1 MSLDGAGERAADER
15 PGPIGRLAYGLAVA
29 GGLVMLAAAIMVAAS
44 VLARWLAGSGIQ
56 GDFEMVQIAT
66 AVAVFAFLP
75 FCQLR
80 RGNVFVDTF
89 TLKAPAGLNRGL
101 DTLWDLVYAGF
112 AALIAWR
119 LALGAA
125 DAITSRTTSMV
136 LAIPIGWAILLAAG
150 MAAFLALVALATAR
164 RLWRRRPERPVA

>member
-1 MSLDGAGERAADER
+1 MSLEGTGDEVAGRAGDV
-15 PGPIGRLAYGLAVA
+15 IGRIARAVAVA
-29 GGLVMLAAAIMVAAS
+29 GGALMLATAVMVVVS
-44 VLARWLAGSGIQ
+44 VVSRWLFKSGVK

-75 FCQLR
+75 LCQWR

-89 TLKAPAGLNRGL
+89 TLRAPAWFNRSL

-119 LALGAA
+119 LALGAF
-125 DAITSRTTSMV
+125 DAISSRTSSMV
-136 LAIPIGWAILLAAG
+136 LALPTGWAILATAV
-150 MAAFLALVALATAR
+150 MAAFLAVVAAVTAIR
-164 RLWRRRPERPVA
+164 RYRSAS